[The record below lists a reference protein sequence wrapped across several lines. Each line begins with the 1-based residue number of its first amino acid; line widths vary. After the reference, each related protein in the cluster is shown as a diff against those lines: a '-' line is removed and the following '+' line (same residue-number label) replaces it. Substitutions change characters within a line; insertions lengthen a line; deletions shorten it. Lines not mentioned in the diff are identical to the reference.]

1 MTAII
6 ALAAAQGAPADEA
19 AAQPAPSAGARGAIS
34 AALAK
39 LYPGARIVVGP
50 ELHWS
55 HGGAGMGAGDI
66 SILGET
72 SRGEAM
78 FAVSGTD
85 GTRAADGW
93 VDFEAWVP
101 ARVALRRV
109 HPGEPVSADMFTPRD
124 VNVAVG
130 QAHEERGV
138 ILESGR
144 ALTGLQARQTIL
156 EGQLLLSSAVERIPD
171 VHRGDVVRVEL
182 LSNGL
187 SLVTQGVV
195 EEPGFTGESI
205 HVMASKTKRELMGRL
220 AANGVVE
227 VRL

>member
-1 MTAII
+1 
-6 ALAAAQGAPADEA
+6 
-19 AAQPAPSAGARGAIS
+19 
-34 AALAK
+34 
-39 LYPGARIVVGP
+39 
-50 ELHWS
+50 
-55 HGGAGMGAGDI
+55 
-66 SILGET
+66 
-72 SRGEAM
+72 
-78 FAVSGTD
+78 
-85 GTRAADGW
+85 
-93 VDFEAWVP
+93 
-101 ARVALRRV
+101 
-109 HPGEPVSADMFTPRD
+109 MFTPRD